1 MTTPRSSATH
11 LTLVDG
17 SRRTRPSLE
26 RIASPARSLADR
38 TLPDET
44 TGLWRRPELPRPFGA
59 YVLEER
65 LGAGGMG
72 AVYRATRADGGPP
85 VAVKVLSEHLVG
97 GEGAERFRREI
108 GALAELA
115 HPSIVRLLD
124 HGWVEDQPFYVM
136 ELVDGPDLARLV
148 AREGPQPPAR
158 VAAIVRDLAEGL
170 AHAHGRGFV
179 HRDIKPSNVILAR
192 EPGGERAKL
201 LDFGLVL
208 SARGLGE
215 RLTAEDMLLGTPGY
229 MAPEGTK
236 SAHAVGPR
244 ADLYALAMIAFFLRT
259 GRHLFRP
266 AEVVCEEAHAA
277 ALARGRD
284 LLRDAGGLPG
294 ALEAHVL
301 SLLAFDARER
311 PSSAQALADSIAA
324 DPEIAP
330 WTARDADAWRAHLA
344 PPARESRP
352 PHAHAERSPSRAQ

>member
-1 MTTPRSSATH
+1 MTNPRSAATPH

-17 SRRTRPSLE
+17 ARRTRPSLE
-26 RIASPARSLADR
+26 RMASPARSLTDR

-85 VAVKVLSEHLVG
+85 VAIKILSEHLVG
-97 GEGAERFRREI
+97 GDGAERFRREI

-124 HGWVEDQPFYVM
+124 HGWADDQPFYVM

-148 AREGPQPPAR
+148 AKEGPQPPAR
-158 VAAIVRDLAEGL
+158 VAAIVHDLAAGL

-179 HRDIKPSNVILAR
+179 HRDIKPSNVIVTR
-192 EPGGERAKL
+192 GEQAKL

-266 AEVVCEEAHAA
+266 AEVVCQEAHAA

-311 PSSAQALADSIAA
+311 PSSAQALADAIAA
-324 DPEIAP
+324 DPDITP
-330 WTARDADAWRAHLA
+330 WTARDADAWRALA
-344 PPARESRP
+344 ARRSR
-352 PHAHAERSPSRAQ
+352 